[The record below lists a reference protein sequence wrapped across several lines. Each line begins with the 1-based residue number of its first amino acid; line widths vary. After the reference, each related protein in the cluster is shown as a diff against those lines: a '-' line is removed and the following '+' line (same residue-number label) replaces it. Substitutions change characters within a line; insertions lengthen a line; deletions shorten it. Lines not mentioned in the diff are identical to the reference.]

1 MPDQTQA
8 RSMIYGYCS
17 GVSRVSGLLS
27 GIALAEDGTY
37 LGCGRAG
44 TEELLLIELGLGFL
58 PPSFYGIHAQFRAH
72 YPDGYTLEYVW
83 RFAAPTHAGL
93 QRAIRLYMYGQP
105 AASSPSQSIKP
116 CNSPY

>member
-1 MPDQTQA
+1 
-8 RSMIYGYCS
+8 MIYGYCS